1 MVLCIS
7 CAPKRDRPN
16 IMALPIHI
24 DPRKLALQGYC
35 LEGEVAVGG
44 LPRLASSVLRIFGP
58 VLASVQFELDETKA
72 RIAKGSAKASVE
84 VVCQRCLDP
93 VQIDLYA
100 EFALQIIRS
109 EEQESRVAKNYEPWI
124 VAERIANLSEVLEDE
139 ILLALPLVNY
149 HEVGN
154 CTGDTFQPESEL
166 VGKNLGADSNPFEIL
181 AQLKRN

>member
-7 CAPKRDRPN
+7 CAPKRDRPD
-16 IMALPIHI
+16 IMALPIDI

-44 LPRLASSVLRIFGP
+44 LPRLVSSVLRICGP

-93 VQIDLYA
+93 VQIDPVFMLSS
-100 EFALQIIRS
+100 RS
-109 EEQESRVAKNYEPWI
+109 RLLGQKSRSRGSLKI
-124 VAERIANLSEVLEDE
+124 MS
-139 ILLALPLVNY
+139 
-149 HEVGN
+149 
-154 CTGDTFQPESEL
+154 
-166 VGKNLGADSNPFEIL
+166 LG
-181 AQLKRN
+181 

>member
-1 MVLCIS
+1 MVLCIL
-7 CAPKRDRPN
+7 CAPNRDRPYV
-16 IMALPIHI
+16 MALPIHI

-35 LEGEVAVGG
+35 LEGEVDVRG
-44 LPRLASSVLRIFGP
+44 LPRLASSVLRICGP

-72 RIAKGSAKASVE
+72 RIAKGSSKASVE

-93 VQIDLYA
+93 VRIDLHA
-100 EFALQIIRS
+100 DFALQIIRS

-124 VAERIANLSEVLEDE
+124 VAERIANLSQVLEDE
-139 ILLALPLVNY
+139 TLLVLPLVNY
-149 HEVGN
+149 HELGK

-181 AQLKRN
+181 AQLKRK